1 MLLIIFL
8 IVMLIR
14 VVKLFFG
21 VDFYGSIFGVPF
33 LFISTHVGLSQMT
46 LESAK
51 LILPSDHP
59 RPFRPKAL
67 RGLIGI
73 KKCNVLFVYRLSNK

>member
-59 RPFRPKAL
+59 RPFRPNTMKANWDQKVQC
-67 RGLIGI
+67 II
-73 KKCNVLFVYRLSNK
+73 CLSNK

>member
-33 LFISTHVGLSQMT
+33 LFISTHVGLTDDPGVCQT
-46 LESAK
+46 HLAE
-51 LILPSDHP
+51 
-59 RPFRPKAL
+59 RPPTAIPAENFE
-67 RGLIGI
+67 GLNWDQKVQCII
-73 KKCNVLFVYRLSNK
+73 CLSNK